1 MSEVVTVVAQH
12 VWDALVD
19 RGFEPALRRG
29 TAEAGRYQEWTG
41 VPAPAEV
48 AELWSV
54 LGGRDL
60 LGMCLE
66 GADSAGRY
74 VAARA
79 DEAESSDPGEP
90 FEELDGSADD
100 AVRKVWWDRDWCA
113 LYATADL
120 AIAVDSHPGTKGR
133 VGQVVY
139 CDMDMYADRE
149 AVWESVEEFLRDLL
163 AVVSSEELTVED
175 GFGSLAGTD
184 GYRYLVS
191 MAVLEMGRARRDGRP
206 VSLVAFAEGNDR
218 H

>member
-1 MSEVVTVVAQH
+1 MSEVAVVAQRIR
-12 VWDALVD
+12 DTLVD
-19 RGFEPALRRG
+19 RGFEPILRRG
-29 TAEAGRYQEWTG
+29 SGEVGRYQEWTG

-54 LGGRDL
+54 LAGRDI

-66 GADSAGRY
+66 GPDSAGQY

-79 DEAESSDPGEP
+79 NEAESSDPGEP

-100 AVRKVWWDRDWCA
+100 AVRKVWWDRGWCA

-120 AIAVDSHPGTKGR
+120 AIAVDSHPGAKGQ

-139 CDMDMYADRE
+139 CEMDMYGDRE
-149 AVWESVEEFLRDLL
+149 AVWESVEDFLRDLL
-163 AVVSSEELTVED
+163 AVVSSDGLIVED
-175 GFGSLAGTD
+175 GFGLLAGTD
-184 GYRYLVS
+184 GDRYLVS
-191 MAVLEMGRARRDGRP
+191 TAVLEMGQARRDGRP
-206 VSLVAFAEGNDR
+206 VPLVAFADDR